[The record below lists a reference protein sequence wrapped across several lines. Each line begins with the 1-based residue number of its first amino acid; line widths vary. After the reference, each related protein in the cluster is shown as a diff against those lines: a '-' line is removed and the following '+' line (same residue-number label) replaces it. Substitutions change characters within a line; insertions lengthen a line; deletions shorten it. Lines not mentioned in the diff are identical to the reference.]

1 MEMTYQQE
9 TSPTISSHSND
20 NQPLI
25 SHQDTSEES
34 DLDTLESK
42 SNTDSS
48 NNNSKTNNPDH
59 SHTDSD
65 SDSDSNSDSDSDADS
80 DSSSDSGSDVLTS
93 DDSERSGSD
102 DEKSIT
108 SFGPDSEG
116 SADETPEL
124 NLSPQDKRLQY
135 LVSSLI
141 SLGYKGP
148 AIIKTL
154 YEKHGIQISPRNLT
168 RKRKEWALRQCD
180 LQKSPPPPPL
190 SPPVQASVLSSHA
203 KGMNLKEIQAR
214 LTQETG
220 VDVTIRTVQ
229 LYLRKLNLKLLPNDL
244 SDGRITMEKVF
255 EAINNARD
263 CLLQH
268 NTGYRRMRII
278 LIRQYNIR
286 IPRQIIYNV
295 LKEIDPEGM
304 SQRLRMF
311 VHVTNNDPQHIGL
324 YFLHLVSKVGGIPLK
339 VTSDYGTETVEM
351 AVHQMSLSH
360 IYAGISKEE
369 AEKRMHFTK
378 STHNQKI
385 EALWSQMMK
394 QHNRSIKHNIMTEI
408 ENGTY
413 DPDDHTQKL
422 LFQFLWIPVFQASVD
437 IWVNGYNHY
446 QKRYDKLTTLPT
458 GVTPEFAYT
467 TPEYFHTTNQLVP
480 IPSADTDALLQQKYP
495 DSQNMFAHT
504 PTDFHELATSVM
516 AHLGLDFSNIDLG
529 NVWEAFRLMLPHIEE
544 EYVFNTQSPQ
554 ESSEESFQASGHNS
568 ENDY

>member
-34 DLDTLESK
+34 DLDTLDSK

-48 NNNSKTNNPDH
+48 NNNSRTNNPDH

-93 DDSERSGSD
+93 DDSERSGSN

-190 SPPVQASVLSSHA
+190 SPPVRASVLSSHA

-229 LYLRKLNLKLLPNDL
+229 RYLRKLNLKLLPNDL

-268 NTGYRRMRII
+268 NTGYWRMRII

-304 SQRLRMF
+304 SQRLRQACKRRVYRTLGPNHIWACDGHDKLKRLGITIYGFIDAWSRKVLGMF
-311 VHVTNNDPQHIGL
+311 VHVTNNNPQHIGL
-324 YFLHLVSKVGGIPLK
+324 YFFHLVSKVGGIPLK

-369 AEKRMHFTK
+369 AEK
-378 STHNQKI
+378 
-385 EALWSQMMK
+385 
-394 QHNRSIKHNIMTEI
+394 
-408 ENGTY
+408 
-413 DPDDHTQKL
+413 
-422 LFQFLWIPVFQASVD
+422 
-437 IWVNGYNHY
+437 
-446 QKRYDKLTTLPT
+446 
-458 GVTPEFAYT
+458 
-467 TPEYFHTTNQLVP
+467 
-480 IPSADTDALLQQKYP
+480 
-495 DSQNMFAHT
+495 
-504 PTDFHELATSVM
+504 
-516 AHLGLDFSNIDLG
+516 
-529 NVWEAFRLMLPHIEE
+529 
-544 EYVFNTQSPQ
+544 
-554 ESSEESFQASGHNS
+554 
-568 ENDY
+568 